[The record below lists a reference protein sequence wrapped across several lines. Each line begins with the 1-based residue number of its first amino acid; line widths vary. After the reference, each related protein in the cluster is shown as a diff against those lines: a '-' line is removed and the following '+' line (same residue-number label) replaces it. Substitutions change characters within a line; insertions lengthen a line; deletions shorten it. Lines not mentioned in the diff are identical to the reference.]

1 MRVGVRG
8 MNVDQQESLQ
18 GEGDSSD
25 QQEMLQGEG
34 NSSDFSVYLKVG
46 VVTVLSEINRYF
58 FQKASLNVLSYS

>member
-8 MNVDQQESLQ
+8 MNVDQQEMLH

-34 NSSDFSVYLKVG
+34 NSSDFSVYLKV
-46 VVTVLSEINRYF
+46 
-58 FQKASLNVLSYS
+58 

>member
-1 MRVGVRG
+1 MRVGVHG

-34 NSSDFSVYLKVG
+34 NISDFSVYLSSNSAFRNK
-46 VVTVLSEINRYF
+46 
-58 FQKASLNVLSYS
+58 